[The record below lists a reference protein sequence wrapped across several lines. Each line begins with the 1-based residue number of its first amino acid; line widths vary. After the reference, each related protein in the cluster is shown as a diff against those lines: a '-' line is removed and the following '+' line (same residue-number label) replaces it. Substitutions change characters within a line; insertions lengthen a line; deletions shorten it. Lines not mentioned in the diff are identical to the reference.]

1 MPFRITL
8 EYCNKLPDLDG
19 IYITGGG
26 IAGVGSALDIID
38 DSENI
43 HVICHDLTE
52 GSIHLLQ
59 TQVVDF
65 VLGQEPVNQGY
76 LLIKTLFEYL
86 VKNITPHK
94 IIDIPVT
101 ISTDESYKKEE
112 P

>member
-1 MPFRITL
+1 M
-8 EYCNKLPDLDG
+8 
-19 IYITGGG
+19 
-26 IAGVGSALDIID
+26 GSALDIID

-94 IIDIPVT
+94 T
-101 ISTDESYKKEE
+101 STFRSQFPPMNLTKKKNLKTDVFSFTF
-112 P
+112 

>member
-1 MPFRITL
+1 M
-8 EYCNKLPDLDG
+8 
-19 IYITGGG
+19 
-26 IAGVGSALDIID
+26 
-38 DSENI
+38 
-43 HVICHDLTE
+43 
-52 GSIHLLQ
+52 LQ

-101 ISTDESYKKEE
+101 ISTDESYKKKNLKTDVFSFTFRSQYKKSSAV
-112 P
+112 